1 MAMITD
7 RSLRSRTILCL
18 IAIVLGAVFLGGGI
32 TPLSAKELLLKV
44 GDLQVPA
51 GTAVYGDAIA
61 VGGTAYVDGTVEGDA
76 VAVGGSVEVRGRVGG
91 SVRAAGGNVML
102 YSTAIVDGDA
112 TAVGGTVQREPGA
125 SVGGRRSMPSPPSGF
140 PWFPGPVPPWHEAPF
155 PPGPW
160 WFPGVLA
167 GAFFIFKSLFW
178 LVHLG
183 LLVMFVGTA
192 WLLAVLFPRGLT
204 RLAAVLERD
213 PGMAIGAGLLGW
225 PLAVM
230 IAAVLI
236 VSIVGLTLVLLVPIA
251 LLAAMQFG
259 TTAVAL
265 IVGQRIRPSGPVQE
279 VIIGAVILAIAFSIP
294 GLGGLVGLAVAT
306 WGLGAVILLLAEGR
320 RFQQPPPA
328 SQPPSPQQ
336 AQGPTATI

>member
-1 MAMITD
+1 MMLFI
-7 RSLRSRTILCL
+7 IV
-18 IAIVLGAVFLGGGI
+18 IVLGAVFLGGSI

-51 GTAVYGDAIA
+51 GTAVHGDAIA

-76 VAVGGSVEVRGRVGG
+76 VAVGGSVEVRGRIGG
-91 SVRAAGGNVML
+91 SVRAAGGNVIL
-102 YSTAIVDGDA
+102 YSTAIVDGEA
-112 TAVGGTVQREPGA
+112 TAVGGTVQRETGS
-125 SVGGRRSMPSPPSGF
+125 SVGGRHSTPSPPSGF
-140 PWFPGPVPPWHEAPF
+140 PWFPVPVPPWKEAPF

-167 GAFFIFKSLFW
+167 GALLVLKSFFWLVKSLFW
-178 LVHLG
+178 FIHLA

-192 WLLAVLFPRGLT
+192 WLLALLFPRELT
-204 RLAAVLERD
+204 RLGAILERD
-213 PGMAIGAGLLGW
+213 PGMALGAGLLGW

-230 IAAVLI
+230 IVVVLI

-251 LLAAMQFG
+251 LLAAVQFG

-265 IVGQRIRPSGPVQE
+265 IVGRRIRPSGPVQE
-279 VIIGAVILAIAFSIP
+279 VIIGAVILAIVFSIP
-294 GLGGLVGLAVAT
+294 SFGGLVGLAVAT
-306 WGLGAVILLLAEGR
+306 WGLGAVILLLVEGR
-320 RFQQPPPA
+320 RFRQPPPA
-328 SQPPSPQQ
+328 PQPPSPQQ